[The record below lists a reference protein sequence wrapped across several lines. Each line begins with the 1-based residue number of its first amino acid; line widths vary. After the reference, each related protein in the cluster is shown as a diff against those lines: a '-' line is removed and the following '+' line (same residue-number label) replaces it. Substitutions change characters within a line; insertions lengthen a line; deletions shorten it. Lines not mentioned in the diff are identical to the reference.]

1 MKNLTWQNPEQLF
14 VAQELINKVKSKC
27 CGIKGNM
34 ELNTI
39 QQLLQKAQPI
49 LQKSKAEK
57 KEREAKGEYF
67 NVFEN
72 LHFTRPE
79 EHLHTP
85 FLRMLLD
92 KDANHGVGKGFLE
105 AFLKMVVK
113 ELKPDFQYDINSSH
127 IEYKDKYIGEVK
139 ISEKDGEST
148 GGEIDIFL
156 YDEKGH
162 AIIIENKFDRYGNP
176 AQEQPRQLERYH
188 NFGKKEYKDKFIL
201 IYLTPSGQEA
211 SEDSTGPNKITYYPM
226 SYDLSDNKP
235 NILSWLAECLNI
247 SKGCPRIHEVIKQY
261 ITFIKDTRHI
271 MEEKYQNDFLKLV
284 LEPKNLDVAF
294 EIIRNCQKIKEAIR
308 EEFCKQLV
316 SLAGE
321 YGLELLKNDDGYGNI
336 ITWDNDNGGWM
347 TFVGKKKHQS
357 QVEPQVG
364 FKVGNYSR
372 TNSNLKPEYGGML
385 YGLSIINE
393 DDSNLEDMQKVFK
406 IGLSKSEE
414 QPLFGPWNYWHQLPD
429 GKDIKKDFP
438 WGYSFL
444 SDEKRTW
451 KKNWYDWDDLQTLAD
466 MRNGKMLDFM
476 RTRFEIL
483 KNNGIIDKL

>member
-1 MKNLTWQNPEQLF
+1 M
-14 VAQELINKVKSKC
+14 V
-27 CGIKGNM
+27 
-34 ELNTI
+34 LNTI

-105 AFLKMVVK
+105 AFLKMVKK
-113 ELKPDFQYDINSSH
+113 ELKLDFQYDINSSH

>member
-1 MKNLTWQNPEQLF
+1 MDLK
-14 VAQELINKVKSKC
+14 A
-27 CGIKGNM
+27 
-34 ELNTI
+34 I
-39 QQLLQKAQPI
+39 QQLLQEAQPI

-105 AFLKMVVK
+105 AFLKMVK
-113 ELKPDFQYDINSSH
+113 KKLKPDFQYDINSSH

-201 IYLTPSGQEA
+201 IYLTPSGREA
-211 SEDSTGPNKITYYPM
+211 SEDSTGSNKITYYPM

-271 MEEKYQNDFLKLV
+271 MEENYQKELLNLLLSKD
-284 LEPKNLDVAF
+284 NLDVTLRILRD
-294 EIIRNCQKIKEAIR
+294 EQMIKEKIR
-308 EEFCKQLV
+308 RDFCDQLV
-316 SLAGE
+316 KLAGE
-321 YGLELLKNDDGYGNI
+321 YGLELRGQYQYDDNI
-336 ITWDNDNGGWM
+336 VTWNKDNGWM
-347 TFVGKKKHQS
+347 IFVGKEKRQS
-357 QVEPQVG
+357 QIG
-364 FKVGNYSR
+364 FVIGNYSR
-372 TNSNLKPEYGGML
+372 TNSEYGGML
-385 YGLSIINE
+385 YGLSVINA
-393 DDSNLEDMQKVFK
+393 DYSNLEELQKVFK
-406 IGLSKSEE
+406 IESDNPDE
-414 QPLFGPWNYWHQLPD
+414 QPLVRD
-429 GKDIKKDFP
+429 EKDYPQFPENKGNIKNDFP
-438 WGYSFL
+438 LGYSFL
-444 SDEKRTW
+444 YDENRAW
-451 KKNWYDWDDLQTLAD
+451 KKNWYDWDDVQTLAD

-483 KNNGIIDKL
+483 KKYGIIDKL

>member
-1 MKNLTWQNPEQLF
+1 MDLK
-14 VAQELINKVKSKC
+14 A
-27 CGIKGNM
+27 
-34 ELNTI
+34 I
-39 QQLLQKAQPI
+39 QQLLQEAQPI
-49 LQKSKAEK
+49 LQKSKVEK

-67 NVFEN
+67 NVFEYLN
-72 LHFTRPE
+72 FSRFE
-79 EHLHTP
+79 EQLHTP

-105 AFLKMVVK
+105 AFLKMVKK
-113 ELKPDFQYDINSSH
+113 ELKLDFQYNINSSH

-271 MEEKYQNDFLKLV
+271 MEENYQKELLNLLLSKD
-284 LEPKNLDVAF
+284 NLDVTLRILRD
-294 EIIRNCQKIKEAIR
+294 EQMIKEKIR
-308 EEFCKQLV
+308 RDFCDQLV
-316 SLAGE
+316 KLAGE
-321 YGLELLKNDDGYGNI
+321 YGLELRQQYDGNI
-336 ITWDNDNGGWM
+336 VTWNSDYGWM
-347 TFVGKKKHQS
+347 IFVGKKRLQS
-357 QVEPQVG
+357 QVG
-364 FKVGNYSR
+364 FVVGNFSR
-372 TNSNLKPEYGGML
+372 KNEDYGGML
-385 YGLSIINE
+385 YGLSIINGYF
-393 DDSNLEDMQKVFK
+393 SNLGELKNVFK
-406 IGLSKSEE
+406 IESSDPND
-414 QPLFGPWNYWHQLPD
+414 QPLFGPEKGYHQLPENK
-429 GKDIKKDFP
+429 GNFKREFP
-438 WGYSFL
+438 FGYSFL
-444 SDEKRTW
+444 YDEDRAKVKRW
-451 KKNWYDWDDLQTLAD
+451 FDWDDLQTLAD
-466 MRNGKMLDFM
+466 MHNGKMLKFM
-476 RTRFEIL
+476 ETRFEIL
-483 KNNGIIDKL
+483 KKSGIIDKL

>member
-1 MKNLTWQNPEQLF
+1 MDLK
-14 VAQELINKVKSKC
+14 A
-27 CGIKGNM
+27 
-34 ELNTI
+34 I
-39 QQLLQKAQPI
+39 QQLLQEAQPI

-105 AFLKMVVK
+105 AFLKMVKK
-113 ELKPDFQYDINSSH
+113 ELKLDFQYDINSSH

-294 EIIRNCQKIKEAIR
+294 ETIRNCQKIKEAIR

>member
-1 MKNLTWQNPEQLF
+1 
-14 VAQELINKVKSKC
+14 
-27 CGIKGNM
+27 M

-105 AFLKMVVK
+105 AFLKKVVK
-113 ELKPDFQYDINSSH
+113 KLKPDFQYDINSSH

-201 IYLTPSGQEA
+201 IYLTPSGREA

-235 NILSWLAECLNI
+235 NILSWLDACLDI
-247 SKGCPRIHEVIKQY
+247 SKGCTRIHEVIKQY

-385 YGLSIINE
+385 YGLSIING
-393 DDSNLEDMQKVFK
+393 DYSNIEELKNVFK
-406 IGLSKSEE
+406 IESSDPND
-414 QPLFGPWNYWHQLPD
+414 QPLFGSEKEYHQLPD

>member
-1 MKNLTWQNPEQLF
+1 MDLK
-14 VAQELINKVKSKC
+14 A
-27 CGIKGNM
+27 
-34 ELNTI
+34 I
-39 QQLLQKAQPI
+39 QQLLQEAQPI

-105 AFLKMVVK
+105 AFLKMVKK
-113 ELKPDFQYDINSSH
+113 ELKLDFQYDVNSSH
-127 IEYKDKYIGEVK
+127 VEYQDVYLGNKE
-139 ISEKDGEST
+139 ISEDGTST
-148 GGEIDIFL
+148 GGKIDIL
-156 YDEKGH
+156 LHDDKKH

-176 AQEQPRQLERYH
+176 AQDQEKQLERYY
-188 NFGKKEYKDKFIL
+188 NYGMKYEGFIL
-201 IYLTPSGQEA
+201 IYLTPSGQDA
-211 SEDSTGPNKITYYPM
+211 SEYSTGSDKITYYPM

-235 NILSWLAECLNI
+235 NILSWLDECLDI

-271 MEEKYQNDFLKLV
+271 MEENYQKDFLKLV

-393 DDSNLEDMQKVFK
+393 DDSNLEDLQKVFN

-451 KKNWYDWDDLQTLAD
+451 KKNWFDWDDPQTLVD
-466 MRNGKMLDFM
+466 MRNGKMLEFM
-476 RTRFEIL
+476 KTRFEIL
-483 KNNGIIDKL
+483 KKYNIICYL

>member
-1 MKNLTWQNPEQLF
+1 MDLK
-14 VAQELINKVKSKC
+14 A
-27 CGIKGNM
+27 
-34 ELNTI
+34 I
-39 QQLLQKAQPI
+39 QQLLQEAQPI
-49 LQKSKAEK
+49 LQKSKVEK

-67 NVFEN
+67 NVFEYLN
-72 LHFTRPE
+72 FSRFE
-79 EHLHTP
+79 EQLHTP

-105 AFLKMVVK
+105 AFLKMVKK
-113 ELKPDFQYDINSSH
+113 ELKLDFQYDINSSH

-211 SEDSTGPNKITYYPM
+211 SEDSTGSNKITYYPM

-271 MEEKYQNDFLKLV
+271 MEENYQKELLNLLLSKD
-284 LEPKNLDVAF
+284 NLDVTLRILRD
-294 EIIRNCQKIKEAIR
+294 EQMIKEKIR
-308 EEFCKQLV
+308 RDFCDQLV
-316 SLAGE
+316 KLAGE
-321 YGLELLKNDDGYGNI
+321 YGLELREQYDGNI
-336 ITWDNDNGGWM
+336 ATWNSDYGWM
-347 TFVGKKKHQS
+347 IFVGKKRLQS
-357 QVEPQVG
+357 QVG
-364 FKVGNYSR
+364 FVVGNFSR
-372 TNSNLKPEYGGML
+372 KNEDYGGML
-385 YGLSIINE
+385 YGLSIINGYF
-393 DDSNLEDMQKVFK
+393 SNLGELKNVFK
-406 IGLSKSEE
+406 FESSDPND
-414 QPLFGPWNYWHQLPD
+414 QPLFGPEKGYHQLPENK
-429 GKDIKKDFP
+429 GNFKREFP
-438 WGYSFL
+438 FGYSFL
-444 SDEKRTW
+444 YDENRAKNKKR
-451 KKNWYDWDDLQTLAD
+451 WYDWDDLQTLAD

>member
-1 MKNLTWQNPEQLF
+1 MDLK
-14 VAQELINKVKSKC
+14 A
-27 CGIKGNM
+27 
-34 ELNTI
+34 I
-39 QQLLQKAQPI
+39 QQLLQEVQPI

-105 AFLKMVVK
+105 AFLKMVKK
-113 ELKPDFQYDINSSH
+113 ELKLDFQYDINSSH

-176 AQEQPRQLERYH
+176 AQDQPRQLERYH

-201 IYLTPSGQEA
+201 IYLTPSGREA

-271 MEEKYQNDFLKLV
+271 MEENYQKELLNLLLSKD
-284 LEPKNLDVAF
+284 NLDVTLRILRD
-294 EIIRNCQKIKEAIR
+294 EQMIKEKIR
-308 EEFCKQLV
+308 RDFCDQLV
-316 SLAGE
+316 KLAGE
-321 YGLELLKNDDGYGNI
+321 YGLELREQYDGNI
-336 ITWDNDNGGWM
+336 VTWNCDYGWM
-347 TFVGKKKHQS
+347 IFVGKKRHQS
-357 QVEPQVG
+357 QVG
-364 FKVGNYSR
+364 FVVGNFSR
-372 TNSNLKPEYGGML
+372 PNSKKGGML
-385 YGLSIINE
+385 YGLSIING
-393 DDSNLEDMQKVFK
+393 DYSNLEELKHKFK
-406 IGLSKSEE
+406 IESGNPDDEYPKFSQEKEPSQLSEG
-414 QPLFGPWNYWHQLPD
+414 QW
-429 GKDIKKDFP
+429 KDFP
-438 WGYSFL
+438 WGFSYL
-444 SDEKRTW
+444 TDENREW

>member
-1 MKNLTWQNPEQLF
+1 MDLK
-14 VAQELINKVKSKC
+14 A
-27 CGIKGNM
+27 
-34 ELNTI
+34 I
-39 QQLLQKAQPI
+39 QQLLQEAQPI

-105 AFLKMVVK
+105 AFLKMVK
-113 ELKPDFQYDINSSH
+113 KKLKLDFQYDVNSSH
-127 IEYKDKYIGEVK
+127 VEYQDVYLGNKE
-139 ISEKDGEST
+139 ISEDGTST
-148 GGEIDIFL
+148 GGKIDIL
-156 YDEKGH
+156 LHDDKKH

-176 AQEQPRQLERYH
+176 AQDQEKQLERYY
-188 NFGKKEYKDKFIL
+188 NYGKKYEGFIL
-201 IYLTPSGQEA
+201 IYLTPSGQDA
-211 SEDSTGPNKITYYPM
+211 SEYSTGSDKITYYPM

-235 NILSWLAECLNI
+235 NILSWLKKCLDI

-271 MEEKYQNDFLKLV
+271 MEENYQKELL
-284 LEPKNLDVAF
+284 NLLLSEENVDVTLG
-294 EIIRNCQKIKEAIR
+294 ILRDGQKIKEKIR
-308 EEFCKQLV
+308 RDFCNQLEK
-316 SLAGE
+316 LAGE
-321 YGLELLKNDDGYGNI
+321 YGLELREQYDGNI
-336 ITWDNDNGGWM
+336 ATWNSDYGWM
-347 TFVGKKKHQS
+347 IFVGKKRHQS
-357 QVEPQVG
+357 QVG
-364 FKVGNYSR
+364 FVVGNFSR
-372 TNSNLKPEYGGML
+372 PNSKKGGML
-385 YGLSIINE
+385 YGLSIING
-393 DDSNLEDMQKVFK
+393 DYSNLEELKHKFK
-406 IGLSKSEE
+406 IESGNPDDEYPKFSQEKEPSQLSEG
-414 QPLFGPWNYWHQLPD
+414 QW
-429 GKDIKKDFP
+429 KDFP
-438 WGYSFL
+438 WGFSYL
-444 SDEKRTW
+444 TDENREW

>member
-1 MKNLTWQNPEQLF
+1 MDLK
-14 VAQELINKVKSKC
+14 A
-27 CGIKGNM
+27 
-34 ELNTI
+34 I
-39 QQLLQKAQPI
+39 QQLLQEAQPI

-105 AFLKMVVK
+105 AFLKMVKK
-113 ELKPDFQYDINSSH
+113 ELKLDFQYDINSSH

-201 IYLTPSGQEA
+201 IYLTPSGREA

-261 ITFIKDTRHI
+261 ITFIKDTRYI
-271 MEEKYQNDFLKLV
+271 MEENYQKELLNLLLSKD
-284 LEPKNLDVAF
+284 NLDVTLRILRD
-294 EIIRNCQKIKEAIR
+294 EQMIKEKIR
-308 EEFCKQLV
+308 RDFCDQLV
-316 SLAGE
+316 KLAGE
-321 YGLELLKNDDGYGNI
+321 YGLELRGQYQYDDNI
-336 ITWDNDNGGWM
+336 VTWNKDNGWM
-347 TFVGKKKHQS
+347 IFVGKEKRQS
-357 QVEPQVG
+357 QIG
-364 FKVGNYSR
+364 FVIGNYSR
-372 TNSNLKPEYGGML
+372 TNSEYGGML
-385 YGLSIINE
+385 YGLSVINA
-393 DDSNLEDMQKVFK
+393 DYSNLEELQKVFK
-406 IGLSKSEE
+406 IESDNPDE
-414 QPLFGPWNYWHQLPD
+414 QPLVRD
-429 GKDIKKDFP
+429 EKDYPQFPENKGNIKNDFP
-438 WGYSFL
+438 LGYSFL
-444 SDEKRTW
+444 CDENRAW
-451 KKNWYDWDDLQTLAD
+451 KKNWFDWDDLQTLED
-466 MRNGKMLDFM
+466 MHNGKMLKFM
-476 RTRFEIL
+476 ESRFEIL
-483 KNNGIIDKL
+483 KKNGIIDKL

>member
-1 MKNLTWQNPEQLF
+1 MDLK
-14 VAQELINKVKSKC
+14 A
-27 CGIKGNM
+27 
-34 ELNTI
+34 I
-39 QQLLQKAQPI
+39 QQLLQEAQPI

-57 KEREAKGEYF
+57 KESEAKGEYF

-105 AFLKMVVK
+105 AFLKMVKK
-113 ELKPDFQYDINSSH
+113 ELKLDFQYDINSSH

>member
-1 MKNLTWQNPEQLF
+1 MDLK
-14 VAQELINKVKSKC
+14 A
-27 CGIKGNM
+27 
-34 ELNTI
+34 I
-39 QQLLQKAQPI
+39 QQLLQEAQPI

-105 AFLKMVVK
+105 AFLKMVKK
-113 ELKPDFQYDINSSH
+113 ELKLDFQYDVNSSH

-162 AIIIENKFDRYGNP
+162 VIIIENKFDRYGNP
-176 AQEQPRQLERYH
+176 AQDQPRQLERYH

-201 IYLTPSGQEA
+201 VYLTPSGREA

-271 MEEKYQNDFLKLV
+271 MEENYQKELLNLLLSKD
-284 LEPKNLDVAF
+284 NLDVTLRILRD
-294 EIIRNCQKIKEAIR
+294 EQMIKEKIR
-308 EEFCKQLV
+308 RDFCDQLV
-316 SLAGE
+316 KLAGE
-321 YGLELLKNDDGYGNI
+321 YGLELREQYDGNI
-336 ITWDNDNGGWM
+336 VTWNSDYGWM
-347 TFVGKKKHQS
+347 IFVGKKRHQS
-357 QVEPQVG
+357 QVG
-364 FKVGNYSR
+364 FVVGNFSR
-372 TNSNLKPEYGGML
+372 PNSKKGGML
-385 YGLSIINE
+385 YGLSIING
-393 DDSNLEDMQKVFK
+393 DYSNLEELKHKFK
-406 IGLSKSEE
+406 IESGNPDDEYPKFSQEKEPSQLSEG
-414 QPLFGPWNYWHQLPD
+414 QW
-429 GKDIKKDFP
+429 KDFP
-438 WGYSFL
+438 WGFSYL
-444 SDEKRTW
+444 TDENREW

-476 RTRFEIL
+476 ETRFEIL

>member
-1 MKNLTWQNPEQLF
+1 MDLK
-14 VAQELINKVKSKC
+14 A
-27 CGIKGNM
+27 
-34 ELNTI
+34 I
-39 QQLLQKAQPI
+39 QQLLQEAQPI

-67 NVFEN
+67 SVFEYLN
-72 LHFTRPE
+72 FSRFE
-79 EHLHTP
+79 EQLHTP

-113 ELKPDFQYDINSSH
+113 KLKSDFQYDINSSH
-127 IEYKDKYIGEVK
+127 IEYKDVYLGNNE
-139 ISEKDGEST
+139 ISEDGTST
-148 GGEIDIFL
+148 GGRIDILL
-156 YDEKGH
+156 YDDKKH

-176 AQEQPRQLERYH
+176 AQDQPKQLERYYNH
-188 NFGKKEYKDKFIL
+188 GKDDKKYENFIL
-201 IYLTPSGQEA
+201 IYLTPSGQDA
-211 SEDSTGPNKITYYPM
+211 SEYSTGPNKITYYPV

-235 NILSWLAECLNI
+235 NILSWLDECLNI

-261 ITFIKDTRHI
+261 ITYIKNTRQI
-271 MEEKYQNDFLKLV
+271 MEGKYQNEFLKLV

-393 DDSNLEDMQKVFK
+393 DDSNLEDLQKVFK

-414 QPLFGPWNYWHQLPD
+414 QPLFGPWNYWYQLPD

-438 WGYSFL
+438 WGYSL
-444 SDEKRTW
+444 
-451 KKNWYDWDDLQTLAD
+451 
-466 MRNGKMLDFM
+466 
-476 RTRFEIL
+476 
-483 KNNGIIDKL
+483 